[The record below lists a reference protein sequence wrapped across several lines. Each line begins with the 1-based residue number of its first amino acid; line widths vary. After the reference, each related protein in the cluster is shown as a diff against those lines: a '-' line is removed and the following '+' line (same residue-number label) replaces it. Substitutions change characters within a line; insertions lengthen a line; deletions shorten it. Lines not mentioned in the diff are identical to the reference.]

1 MKSTQLA
8 ASVTRT
14 AWIVG
19 TTAMV
24 IVAIFVLPP
33 FRNYQLA
40 TIAAYVC
47 ATAGLTVLIGR
58 NGQLSLGHGALMACG
73 AYTFALTANSMG
85 DAGATG
91 IAVLLVPL
99 AAAVVITSIVGVIVG
114 AAAARLHGPY
124 LAGLTLAL
132 VVAIPS
138 ITTTFSGLLGGDQ
151 GLWAY
156 VEGPPSGIAALFT
169 VEQWH
174 ATIAVLAAAVTV
186 LALSNLT
193 SGEFGRRM
201 QAVRDDEIAARLAGI
216 DVTRTK
222 IATFVASS
230 GAAGLGGGVLAMVT
244 QSASP
249 GAFGVTFSLFLL
261 MGVVVGGLGSH
272 LGAVWGAVLLVVLP
286 ALVAAVTDSLH
297 MSPALAERLDGNL
310 AIALF
315 GLAVIAVVLVAP
327 AGLQGLFSRAVHA
340 VSPRGRSPRH
350 RSGSVPA
357 PVPVSTTS
365 KAEAHR

>member
-1 MKSTQLA
+1 MLSTQLA
-8 ASVTRT
+8 ASATRT
-14 AWIVG
+14 AWIVAA
-19 TTAMV
+19 TAVV

-40 TIAAYVC
+40 TIAAYAC

-58 NGQLSLGHGALMACG
+58 NGQLSLGHGALMAFG

-85 DAGATG
+85 DAGSTG

-99 AAAVVITSIVGVIVG
+99 AAAVVLTSALGVILG

-156 VEGPPSGIAALFT
+156 VEGPPTGIASLFT
-169 VEQWH
+169 VEQWQ
-174 ATIAVLAAAVTV
+174 ATVAVLAAAVTV
-186 LALSNLT
+186 LALSNLI
-193 SGEFGRRM
+193 SGDFGRRM

-244 QSASP
+244 QSVSP

-261 MGVVVGGLGSH
+261 MGVVVGGVGSL
-272 LGAVWGAVLLVVLP
+272 LGAVCGAVLLVVLP
-286 ALVAAVTDSLH
+286 ALVATVTDSLQ

-327 AGLQGLFSRAVHA
+327 SGLHGLLSRAVHA
-340 VSPRGRSPRH
+340 VSPGGRSPRH

-357 PVPVSTTS
+357 TIPVSTTP